1 MQTQI
6 PISIQFDLGQFVAFF
21 SQLPP
26 AHRTQIF
33 EALKPYL
40 TVNPDFEF
48 KNEEQKKVIDE
59 QKIHAIEKFKGGLA
73 NYSGYETTKQ
83 GWYEQ

>member
-6 PISIQFDLGQFVAFF
+6 PISIQFDLGQFVTFF

-26 AHRTQIF
+26 AYRVQIF

-40 TVNPDFEF
+40 IVNQDIEIQ
-48 KNEEQKKVIDE
+48 NNE
-59 QKIHAIEKFKGGLA
+59 QKIHAVEKFKGGLA
-73 NYSGYETTKQ
+73 NYIGYETTKQ
-83 GWYEQ
+83 DWYEQ

>member
-21 SQLPP
+21 SQLPQEY
-26 AHRTQIF
+26 RIEIF

-40 TVNPDFEF
+40 IVNQSFEF
-48 KNEEQKKVIDE
+48 KNEE

-73 NYSGYETTKQ
+73 SYSGL
-83 GWYEQ
+83 